1 MRPFDGATADQRS
14 KEKKEWPH
22 CHRGSDHFG
31 ALFSVAIGTL
41 QHSPNRGAITEPSRA
56 CTADPVLTPGRISPL
71 ARASR
76 SCAWQRQGHRQ
87 QSQEQPVRRNGALS
101 QQEEVSLVAKFSRSK
116 SCCSLFAVGELGEGG
131 VHV

>member
-14 KEKKEWPH
+14 KEKKEWSH
-22 CHRGSDHFG
+22 CHRDSDHLD

-41 QHSPNRGAITEPSRA
+41 QHRGVITEPPMA
-56 CTADPVLTPGRISPL
+56 CTPDPVLTPDRISPP

-87 QSQEQPVRRNGALS
+87 QSQEQPVRRNGTLS
-101 QQEEVSLVAKFSRSK
+101 QQEEVSLVAKFSHSK
-116 SCCSLFAVGELGEGG
+116 SCCTLFAVEELGEGG